1 MPSISVCSEN
11 QFYNLGICYLIND
24 VKDERGNCLGGQVD
38 ANRDQKKSILFY
50 EDLAIINPVENKF
63 ERYPF
68 LIFIIFSTKDLLLS
82 EIKTLLS
89 SIVDISLRSRREN
102 THLNKIKEILPSGV
116 EQLTF
121 HEMKIIKL
129 LAKGNSIST
138 IAKIMNCKNSTIYT
152 HRRNILRKTRTANR
166 QKLNKIIQVL
176 KNYDTKYSNIILL

>member
-1 MPSISVCSEN
+1 MPSISLYSEN

-24 VKDERGNCLGGQVD
+24 VKDERDNCLSDQVD
-38 ANRDQKKSILFY
+38 ANRDQKKNIFFY
-50 EDLAIINPVENKF
+50 EDLAVINPVENKF
-63 ERYPF
+63 EHRPF
-68 LIFIIFSTKDLLLS
+68 LIFIIFCTKDLLLP

-89 SIVDISLRSRREN
+89 SILEISQRNRRDN
-102 THLNKIKEILPSGV
+102 THLNKIKEILPPGS

-129 LAKGNSIST
+129 LARGNSIST

-152 HRRNILRKTRTANR
+152 HRRNILRKTRTSNR